1 MATGRARLSGVML
14 RCVLAGL
21 AVGLLGGGEA
31 AVPMGAAEAT
41 PGPAAASGGARSSVA
56 AAPGPTRVPAED
68 AELTAFKKAIRQLYD
83 LKERA
88 WAAGD
93 AETIVTRFYAPDAIS
108 IGEGDPG
115 TMVGREQFRETYR
128 KYVKDV
134 TSVRIESVRTVVNGN
149 AGWDWT
155 NFHATVRPEK
165 AKEYPPPL
173 VRVLFLWS
181 REGGHWICKG
191 DVFVNGGFKEPL

>member
-1 MATGRARLSGVML
+1 VTSKSSDLHIRVNRMATGRLATILISGV
-14 RCVLAGL
+14 LAF
-21 AVGLLGGGEA
+21 
-31 AVPMGAAEAT
+31 GAATAA
-41 PGPAAASGGARSSVA
+41 PVPAA
-56 AAPGPTRVPAED
+56 PAGSTI
-68 AELTAFKKAIRQLYD
+68 ATGTNRANPELAAFKKAIRELYD

-93 AETIVTRFYAPDAIS
+93 AETIVTRFYSPDAVS
-108 IGEGDPG
+108 VGEGDPT

-134 TSVRIESVRTVVNGN
+134 TSVRIESVRTIVNGN

-155 NFHATVRPEK
+155 NFYATVRPEK
-165 AKEYPPPL
+165 AKDYPPPL

-181 REGGHWICKG
+181 KENGRWVCKG